1 MHEILRVWTKWDGL
15 ARIAGCALLYTIFL
29 VPFNILQANFFG
41 IPFRPAAALPVVLGI
56 FFGPAAAWGL
66 GIGNIVG
73 DLAGSW
79 SLMSIFGFIVNF
91 LYPYLSYLLWHRWMK
106 GHALQAGRFST
117 GIYMGVAFVITFFCM
132 ALLALC
138 GTIFFGRP
146 FVEKFLGYAV
156 NNIFWT
162 LTLGTCLFA
171 GLLDRLVQLGWVY
184 GKEWENALTAPP
196 SRKG

>member
-1 MHEILRVWTKWDGL
+1 MHEILRVWTTRDGL

-29 VPFNILQANFFG
+29 VPFNLLQANFFG
-41 IPFRPAAALPVVLGI
+41 IPLRPAAALPVLLGI

-66 GIGNIVG
+66 GIGNILG

-79 SLMSIFGFIVNF
+79 SPMSIFGFIINF
-91 LYPYLSYLLWHRWMK
+91 LYPYLSYLLGHRWMK
-106 GHALQAGRFST
+106 GHPVHADRVST
-117 GIYMGVAFVITFFCM
+117 GVYMGVAFVITVACM

-138 GTIFFGRP
+138 GTVFFGRP
-146 FVEKFLGYAV
+146 FLEKFLGYSV

-171 GLLDRLVQLGWVY
+171 GLLDRAVQQRWVY
-184 GKEWENALTAPP
+184 GKEWETRLSGTP
-196 SRKG
+196 SPKG